1 MGPNLY
7 SWLAAVSGL
16 WLAVAPHPRRAPTCP
31 PEAGTLAEAGWRAYR
46 ADSIE
51 VAAERF
57 TRADLLC
64 DDNWEAKVGLGYTH
78 LRAER
83 VGKADSL
90 FDLVVTR
97 MPGNGD
103 AWDGLVL
110 TRWRRGDRD
119 GALAA
124 ARRAIVLHPGNQTT
138 TRILSQLDPDWN
150 RQALGPKQRNPR
162 LRVDARTRG
171 DYFEVPDGRGW
182 RRFYVNG
189 VNMGVALPGKFPS
202 EFPQDSLT
210 YAGWLD
216 TPWPFIGALLS
227 VIVLYNKSL
236 NDMVHVSRAYNGL
249 PRLEEKAE
257 VSAPRRT
264 GLRRVRS
271 AARFVPFHRA
281 YHSVE
286 LTLLALVA
294 AVVDTALG
302 DLAATRVLVAALA
315 VLGVVTIVGHL
326 ASILS
331 SSRLR

>member
-1 MGPNLY
+1 MTDATPVERPARPTIAQIREVGQPPAVRGRRNSEHWVADVYLRAISPY
-7 SWLAAVSGL
+7 LTRVLLRTPITANGVTWLMVATGAGAAFALLIPGLPGALLAALLGQLQML
-16 WLAVAPHPRRAPTCP
+16 WDCCD
-31 PEAGTLAEAGWRAYR
+31 G
-46 ADSIE
+46 E
-51 VAAERF
+51 VARWRQTTSPKGVFIDRVGHYTAE
-57 TRADLLC
+57 
-64 DDNWEAKVGLGYTH
+64 GLIPIALG
-78 LRAER
+78 LRAA
-83 VGKADSL
+83 G
-90 FDLVVTR
+90 F
-97 MPGNGD
+97 
-103 AWDGLVL
+103 
-110 TRWRRGDRD
+110 
-119 GALAA
+119 
-124 ARRAIVLHPGNQTT
+124 
-138 TRILSQLDPDWN
+138 PD
-150 RQALGPKQRNPR
+150 
-162 LRVDARTRG
+162 
-171 DYFEVPDGRGW
+171 
-182 RRFYVNG
+182 
-189 VNMGVALPGKFPS
+189 
-202 EFPQDSLT
+202 
-210 YAGWLD
+210 AGWLD

-264 GLRRVRS
+264 GLRLVRS